1 MLRPH
6 PTHSFDTARTATAIA
21 AAGARAAGL
30 RRSLKA
36 QRTDEQDFRQAIL
49 LDLMVRS
56 QRFDE
61 TRGPWSAFVSVI
73 TRNAATDIAHREVC
87 RRSTT
92 VLGGDHE
99 YPDETG
105 SSIAEH
111 VRIDL
116 KRAIEKLPPQLAQLI
131 QAIARAGEIRAA
143 RRATG
148 MPPAR
153 FYRALAD
160 LRRHLIREG
169 AVLNRGR
176 RFEPPP
182 IVHRSPP

>member
-6 PTHSFDTARTATAIA
+6 PTHAFDTARTATAIA

-56 QRFDE
+56 PRFDQK
-61 TRGPWSAFVSVI
+61 RGPWPAFVSVI
-73 TRNAATDIAHREVC
+73 TRNAATDIAHREIC

-99 YPDETG
+99 YPEETT

-116 KRAIEKLPPQLAQLI
+116 KRAIEKLPPHLAQLM
-131 QAIARAGEIRAA
+131 QAIATSGEIKAA

-148 MPPAR
+148 TPPAR
-153 FYRALAD
+153 FYRALAE

-169 AVLNRGR
+169 AALNRGR
-176 RFEPPP
+176 RLETSP
-182 IVHRSPP
+182 IVGRSCT